1 MAVGSTFCSE
11 LRTSH
16 GHPNTR
22 RIDEYGGRHYYLEK
36 DFELG
41 GIMNKRLFGKGFM
54 AAAMVATMWILPIA
68 AIAQTQV
75 VAPKNKYKVQDDVR
89 EGAKAAAEIE
99 KVFPVLNDRDATNYV
114 ENVGRRLVR
123 AIPQQFNQ
131 PAFVYRF
138 QVVNASDINAFA
150 LPGGPMYVNRGMIE
164 KARNEGEMAGVM
176 AHEISHIALRHA
188 TAQATEQGGIGKQ
201 LGILGMILGGAILGG
216 EAGAQLGMLGAQV
229 WMTKF
234 SRKYETQSD
243 VLGARIMA
251 DAGYDP
257 RDLANM
263 FRTIE
268 GESKGSGAPEWL
280 SSHPNPGNRYEAIN
294 REAQLLRVSSNP
306 IKITR
311 DFERVQA
318 RLRAMPPAK
327 TMAQLEKEAK
337 TGQGGGVENP
347 TNNGRYSDRVAQP
360 STRTKNYAGLSWVRV
375 NVPQN
380 WREFGSAD
388 DVQFAPE
395 GAYGNQGLTHGT
407 MLGIYPDQSGNLQQ
421 ASENYLNVIVQ
432 NNAYLRQRSQWS
444 GTTVGGRQAY
454 TTTLSGTSPVTRRSE
469 VVTVYMTQLRSGNT
483 VYIANVVPEGES
495 YAYDNTFRNILNS
508 IRFSN

>member
-1 MAVGSTFCSE
+1 
-11 LRTSH
+11 
-16 GHPNTR
+16 
-22 RIDEYGGRHYYLEK
+22 
-36 DFELG
+36 
-41 GIMNKRLFGKGFM
+41 
-54 AAAMVATMWILPIA
+54 MVATMWILPIA
-68 AIAQTQV
+68 AIGQTQV

-99 KVFPVLNDRDATNYV
+99 KVFPVLNDREATAYV

-123 AIPQQFNQ
+123 AIPQQFSQ
-131 PAFVYRF
+131 PAFNYRF

-176 AHEISHIALRHA
+176 AHEIGHVALRHA

-201 LGILGMILGGAILGG
+201 LGMLGMILGGAILGG
-216 EAGAQLGMLGAQV
+216 EAGAQLGMLGAQA

-243 VLGARIMA
+243 ILGARIMA

-268 GESKGSGAPEWL
+268 GESKGSGVPEWL

-294 REAQLLRVSSNP
+294 READLLRVSSNP
-306 IKITR
+306 IKVTR
-311 DFERVQA
+311 DFERIQA
-318 RLRAMPPAK
+318 RLRSMTPAK
-327 TMAQLEKEAK
+327 TMAQLERDAK
-337 TGQGGGVENP
+337 NGVGSVENP
-347 TNNGRYSDRVAQP
+347 TNSGRYSDRVAQP
-360 STRTKNYAGLSWVRV
+360 SSRARSYQGLSWVRV

-380 WREFGSAD
+380 WRDFASAD

-407 MLGIYPDQSGNLQQ
+407 MLGIYADQSGNLQQ
-421 ASENYLNVIVQ
+421 ASENYLRVILQ
-432 NNAYLRQRSQWS
+432 NNAYLRQRSQWTR
-444 GTTVGGRQAY
+444 TTVGGRQAY
-454 TTTLSGTSPVTRRSE
+454 TTTLSGASPVTRRTE
-469 VVTVYMTQLRSGNT
+469 IVTIYMTQLRSGNT
-483 VYIANVVPEGES
+483 VYIANVVPESEF
-495 YAYDNTFRNILNS
+495 YNYDNAFRNILNS
-508 IRFSN
+508 VRFYN